1 MRRGSIVALLGLALI
16 AGGIATAVA
25 VVPTWLP
32 EDASQQA
39 GRIAFT
45 FWFVI
50 AICIFIFAIV
60 AAVMV
65 YSVIRFRVQEDDFE
79 DGPPVH
85 GHTGLEITWTIIP
98 FILVT
103 AIAIVSAI
111 VLSRNDAQA
120 KDTLRVDVTAQ
131 QFTFTF
137 SYPDAGNVTSPVLML
152 PKGRSVELYMRSLDV
167 IHSVFV
173 PQFSQ
178 KEDIVPGLV
187 TQLHITPT
195 RLGTFP
201 LECTEL
207 CGLGHSLMRSQA
219 VVMELLRLVRDDADI
234 AKIDSTLKR
243 DPALAFKLLRLVNSA
258 AFGLPVQI
266 TSFQHAVMMLGYKK
280 LMRWLSLLLATASK
294 DTNTFPLMHASI
306 RRGMFLEI
314 IGADERQTEI
324 RDELFITGAFSL
336 LDRITGAPFAHLFE
350 LISLS
355 ESIVDAI
362 VRRSGPY
369 APYLNLIEAIE
380 RSDPIA
386 IRKQADQ
393 LALPVG
399 ACNQALLKSMTS
411 AELLDAE
418 I

>member
-1 MRRGSIVALLGLALI
+1 VAL
-16 AGGIATAVA
+16 
-25 VVPTWLP
+25 VPTWLP

-65 YSVIRFRVQEDDFE
+65 YAVVKFRVREDDFE
-79 DGPPVH
+79 DGPPIH

-98 FILVT
+98 FVLVT
-103 AIAIVSAI
+103 SIAIVSAI

-131 QFTFTF
+131 QFEFTF

-152 PKGRSVELYMRSLDV
+152 PKGRSVELYMRALDV

-173 PQFSQ
+173 PEFSV

-187 TQLHITPT
+187 TQLHVTPT

-219 VVMELLRLVRDDADI
+219 VVMEPAAFNSWLKKQEKGA
-234 AKIDSTLKR
+234 APSTTTSTTSTTSSTTPIS
-243 DPALAFKLLRLVNSA
+243 PAQAGLMVFNQNGCSACHTLSA
-258 AFGLPVQI
+258 ANATGKVGPDLDNLVSYARTAKQPLE
-266 TSFQHAVMMLGYKK
+266 SFVHQ
-280 LMRWLSLLLATASK
+280 
-294 DTNTFPLMHASI
+294 
-306 RRGMFLEI
+306 
-314 IGADERQTEI
+314 
-324 RDELFITGAFSL
+324 
-336 LDRITGAPFAHLFE
+336 
-350 LISLS
+350 
-355 ESIVDAI
+355 SIVDPDAYI
-362 VRRSGPY
+362 QPGYSKVVMPTNFGQVLTKEQLDHLVTFLVQSAQKSG
-369 APYLNLIEAIE
+369 N
-380 RSDPIA
+380 
-386 IRKQADQ
+386 K
-393 LALPVG
+393 
-399 ACNQALLKSMTS
+399 
-411 AELLDAE
+411 
-418 I
+418 

>member
-16 AGGIATAVA
+16 AGGVATAVA
-25 VVPTWLP
+25 LVPTWLP
-32 EDASQQA
+32 EDASQEA

-65 YSVIRFRVQEDDFE
+65 YAVLRFRVQEDDFE
-79 DGPPVH
+79 DGPPIH

-98 FILVT
+98 FVLVT
-103 AIAIVSAI
+103 SIAIVSAI

-120 KDTLRVDVTAQ
+120 KDALRVDVTAQ

-173 PQFSQ
+173 PEFSQ
-178 KEDIVPGLV
+178 KEDVVPGLV

-219 VVMELLRLVRDDADI
+219 VVMEPA
-234 AKIDSTLKR
+234 AFDSWLKKQGKTAA
-243 DPALAFKLLRLVNSA
+243 PPPPTTTSTTSTTSTTTTTSPSA
-258 AFGLPVQI
+258 AGLSVFNANGCSSCHTLSAANATGKVGPDLDNLV
-266 TSFQHAVMMLGYKK
+266 SYAKK
-280 LMRWLSLLLATASK
+280 A
-294 DTNTFPLMHASI
+294 NQPL
-306 RRGMFLEI
+306 E
-314 IGADERQTEI
+314 
-324 RDELFITGAFSL
+324 AFV
-336 LDRITGAPFAHLFE
+336 HQ
-350 LISLS
+350 
-355 ESIVDAI
+355 SIVDPNAYI
-362 VRRSGPY
+362 QPGYPKNVMPGTFGQS
-369 APYLNLIEAIE
+369 LT
-380 RSDPIA
+380 
-386 IRKQADQ
+386 
-393 LALPVG
+393 
-399 ACNQALLKSMTS
+399 KSQ
-411 AELLDAE
+411 LDAVVAFLVQSAQKSGNK
-418 I
+418 

>member
-1 MRRGSIVALLGLALI
+1 MRKGSIAALLGLALI
-16 AGGIATAVA
+16 AGGVATAVA
-25 VVPTWLP
+25 LVPTWLP

-65 YSVIRFRVQEDDFE
+65 YAVIKFRVREDDFE
-79 DGPPVH
+79 DGPPIH

-131 QFTFTF
+131 QFEFTF

-152 PKGRSVELYMRSLDV
+152 PKGRSVELYMRALDV

-173 PQFSQ
+173 PEFSV

-187 TQLHITPT
+187 TQLHVTPT

-219 VVMELLRLVRDDADI
+219 VVMEPAAFNSWLKKQEKGA
-234 AKIDSTLKR
+234 APAPPSTSTSTSTSSTTPISPTQAGLMVFNQNGC
-243 DPALAFKLLRLVNSA
+243 AACHTLSA
-258 AFGLPVQI
+258 ANATGKVGPDLDNLVSYAKTAKQPLE
-266 TSFQHAVMMLGYKK
+266 SFVHQ
-280 LMRWLSLLLATASK
+280 
-294 DTNTFPLMHASI
+294 
-306 RRGMFLEI
+306 
-314 IGADERQTEI
+314 
-324 RDELFITGAFSL
+324 
-336 LDRITGAPFAHLFE
+336 
-350 LISLS
+350 
-355 ESIVDAI
+355 SIVDPDAYI
-362 VRRSGPY
+362 QPGYSKGVMPANFGQVLTKEQLDHLVTFLVQSAQKSG
-369 APYLNLIEAIE
+369 N
-380 RSDPIA
+380 
-386 IRKQADQ
+386 K
-393 LALPVG
+393 
-399 ACNQALLKSMTS
+399 
-411 AELLDAE
+411 
-418 I
+418 

>member
-1 MRRGSIVALLGLALI
+1 MRKGSIAALLGLALI
-16 AGGIATAVA
+16 AGGVATAVA
-25 VVPTWLP
+25 LVPTWLP

-65 YSVIRFRVQEDDFE
+65 YAVVKFRVREDDFE
-79 DGPPVH
+79 DGPPIH

-98 FILVT
+98 FVLVT
-103 AIAIVSAI
+103 SIAIVSAI

-131 QFTFTF
+131 QFEFTF

-152 PKGRSVELYMRSLDV
+152 PKGRSVELYMRALDV

-173 PQFSQ
+173 PEFSV

-187 TQLHITPT
+187 TQLHVTPT

-219 VVMELLRLVRDDADI
+219 VVMEPAAFNSWLKKQEKGA
-234 AKIDSTLKR
+234 APSTTTSTTSTTSSTTPIS
-243 DPALAFKLLRLVNSA
+243 PAQAGLMVFNQNGCSACHTLSA
-258 AFGLPVQI
+258 ANATGKVGPDLDNLVSYARTAKQPLE
-266 TSFQHAVMMLGYKK
+266 SFVHQ
-280 LMRWLSLLLATASK
+280 
-294 DTNTFPLMHASI
+294 
-306 RRGMFLEI
+306 
-314 IGADERQTEI
+314 
-324 RDELFITGAFSL
+324 
-336 LDRITGAPFAHLFE
+336 
-350 LISLS
+350 
-355 ESIVDAI
+355 SIVDPDAYI
-362 VRRSGPY
+362 QPGYSKGVMPTNFGQVLTKEQLDHLVTFLVQSAQKSG
-369 APYLNLIEAIE
+369 N
-380 RSDPIA
+380 
-386 IRKQADQ
+386 K
-393 LALPVG
+393 
-399 ACNQALLKSMTS
+399 
-411 AELLDAE
+411 
-418 I
+418 